1 MTAVD
6 RQLGY
11 RAIVA
16 WSSPADVWRHDDPS
30 DRRGCD
36 REIGASFA
44 KARLVRDCM

>member
-16 WSSPADVWRHDDPS
+16 WWSPPTCGVTTIRPIDEGVTA
-30 DRRGCD
+30 
-36 REIGASFA
+36 IGASFA

>member
-11 RAIVA
+11 RAIGSVVE
-16 WSSPADVWRHDDPS
+16 PADVWRHDDPS